1 MIIVINNF
9 FTEEQCSFWRKY
21 CNYAC
26 NNDTLEVMLKK
37 KGKTIEKV
45 NRNYYTLRSEYTF
58 MREIKDLVEK
68 NWKIKVNYQK
78 NIYGHIMHYKNKG
91 QGLEWH
97 AEPNISTVSTSIN
110 ISPPWDYKGADLQ
123 FKNEKVEIPYKALV
137 MYDSSIM
144 HRVTDLKEGQKKSI
158 VMWLK

>member
-9 FTEEQCSFWRKY
+9 FTEEQSSFWRKY

-26 NNDTLEVMLKK
+26 NNDTLEVGLKTS
-37 KGKTIEKV
+37 GKHKKV

-58 MREIKDLVEK
+58 MKKIKDLVEK

-78 NIYGHIMHYKNKG
+78 NVYGHIMHYKNKG
-91 QGLEWH
+91 HGLEWH

-110 ISPPWDYKGADLQ
+110 ISPSWDYKGAELQ
-123 FKNEKVEIPYKALV
+123 FKNNNIEVPYNSLV
-137 MYDSSIM
+137 MYDSSIV

-158 VMWLK
+158 VMWFK

>member
-26 NNDTLEVMLKK
+26 NNDTLEVNLVTGEKN
-37 KGKTIEKV
+37 EKV
-45 NRNYYTLRSEYTF
+45 NRNYYTLRSEYEF
-58 MREIKDLVEK
+58 MREIKNLVEK

-78 NIYGHIMHYKNKG
+78 NTYGHIMHYKTPG
-91 QGLEWH
+91 QGLKWH
-97 AEPNISTVSTSIN
+97 AEPRIATVSTSIN
-110 ISPPWDYKGADLQ
+110 ISPSWDYKGAELQ
-123 FKNEKVEIPYKALV
+123 FKDENIEVPYKALV